1 MKGGDFLEKLKQQ
14 NAAGCVPSPAAMAKL
29 TGMTRQGAHQH
40 MRRLVEKGLLV
51 FDEDTGVYYIVAK
64 EKKDDRKTV

>member
-40 MRRLVEKGLLV
+40 MRRLVERGFLV
-51 FDEDTGVYYIVAK
+51 FDDNTGVYYIAK
-64 EKKDDRKTV
+64 EEESD